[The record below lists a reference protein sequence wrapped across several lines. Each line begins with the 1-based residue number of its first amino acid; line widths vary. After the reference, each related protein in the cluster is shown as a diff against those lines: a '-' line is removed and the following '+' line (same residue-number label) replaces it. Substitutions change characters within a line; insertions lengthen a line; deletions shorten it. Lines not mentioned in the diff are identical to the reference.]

1 MVEQV
6 RILIVDDKPRARQS
20 LRALLASYPE
30 VAEIQEAKNGL
41 EGLRRIGEYSP
52 DIVFMDLQLPDVD
65 GNVATRLVKRV
76 APRVKVIAMSVDFVE
91 SEALAAGADAFVCR
105 GEPLTKLLETLAQ
118 VIAESPAKEPK

>member
-30 VAEIQEAKNGL
+30 VTEIHEAKNGL
-41 EGLRRIGEYSP
+41 EGLRRIGECSP

-65 GNVATRLVKRV
+65 GTVATRLIKQY
-76 APRVKVIAMSVDFVE
+76 APRVKVIAMSIDFVE
-91 SEALAAGADAFVCR
+91 SEALAAGADAFICR
-105 GEPLTKLLETLAQ
+105 GEPLAKLLDTLE
-118 VIAESPAKEPK
+118 VIAGRLEKEPT